1 MRPNVRNLGAFL
13 AGALAAALLA
23 GCGGSATTAQGNAAV
38 CQAFGSQSSNVE
50 VVAEGDVTRVLGVR
64 AGRTS
69 PHQGFLVRLD
79 SGCAVVVRVEA
90 NTDFTG
96 TMPIQRGTRVAVKG
110 EYEFDPRGGVIHWT
124 HRDPRGRH
132 EGGYVELD
140 GRYYQ

>member
-1 MRPNVRNLGAFL
+1 MLQSLRSLPSAAVI
-13 AGALAAALLA
+13 ALAAMLA
-23 GCGGSATTAQGNAAV
+23 GCSSGTETEGNAAV
-38 CQAFGSQSSNVE
+38 CRAFDTQSSAVE

-79 SGCAVVVRVEA
+79 STCAVVVRVEA

-96 TMPIQRGTRVAVKG
+96 TMPIRPGARVAVKG
-110 EYEFDPRGGVIHWT
+110 EYEFDSRGGVIHWT

-132 EGGYVELD
+132 EGGYVRV
-140 GRYYQ
+140 GGQYYQ

>member
-1 MRPNVRNLGAFL
+1 MRPKSPSLAAFL
-13 AGALAAALLA
+13 AFAAAAASLSA
-23 GCGGSATTAQGNAAV
+23 CGGSATTAEGNAAV
-38 CQAFGSQSSNVE
+38 CRAFDSQSSRVE

-96 TMPIQRGTRVAVKG
+96 TMPIQRGSRVAVKG

-132 EGGYVELD
+132 ESGYVQL
-140 GRYYQ
+140 GGQYYQ